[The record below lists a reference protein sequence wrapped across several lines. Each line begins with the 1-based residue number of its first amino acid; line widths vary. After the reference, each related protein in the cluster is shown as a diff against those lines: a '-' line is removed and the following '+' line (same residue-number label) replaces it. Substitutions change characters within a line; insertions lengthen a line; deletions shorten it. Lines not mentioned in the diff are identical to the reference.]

1 MPDVDK
7 LVVDAP
13 AFDTYW
19 DRAFCAWKDYVIEK
33 EVTNKGKMAAYEPKK
48 GKAKKEKEE
57 KV

>member
-1 MPDVDK
+1 

-19 DRAFCAWKDYVIEK
+19 DRAFCAWKDYVNEK

-48 GKAKKEKEE
+48 GKTKKEK
-57 KV
+57 